1 MKKYLNITAISKK
14 ITAVIITLLVSAL
27 FISAG
32 KNTDV
37 QADCPA
43 YILMEARTRAVLDE
57 YNPDLQVNA
66 GYMSKL
72 MALLLIAEDIEDGKY
87 TTDTIMTASQAVA
100 GTEGA
105 VVWIEPAE
113 NITVDELL
121 KAVIIGNAN
130 DAMTVL
136 AENSE
141 QSVENFIMR
150 MNSGAFDL
158 GLRDTAFYSPYGYY
172 DEREHTTAHDLAV
185 ICAELSEYTI
195 LEPYFITWRD
205 FIRNG
210 MAELVNEN
218 TLSRTYENHIGFKA
232 SHSEKS
238 GYCIAEGGR
247 NSEGTTYIAVVLGA
261 ENDDISM
268 KKAKE
273 LVNRGFSDYHITATM
288 FPDEML
294 MPIKVK
300 NGTELA
306 VEIRLKNQSNLV
318 VPKNIHELNTV
329 VVLPDFLTAPVKKGQ
344 VIGSAGFYSGETLV
358 CETDIIVQDNVS
370 ELSFPYSF
378 RKILSDIIRK

>member
-158 GLRDTAFYSPYGYY
+158 GLRDTAFYSPY
-172 DEREHTTAHDLAV
+172 
-185 ICAELSEYTI
+185 
-195 LEPYFITWRD
+195 
-205 FIRNG
+205 
-210 MAELVNEN
+210 
-218 TLSRTYENHIGFKA
+218 
-232 SHSEKS
+232 
-238 GYCIAEGGR
+238 
-247 NSEGTTYIAVVLGA
+247 
-261 ENDDISM
+261 
-268 KKAKE
+268 
-273 LVNRGFSDYHITATM
+273 
-288 FPDEML
+288 
-294 MPIKVK
+294 
-300 NGTELA
+300 
-306 VEIRLKNQSNLV
+306 
-318 VPKNIHELNTV
+318 
-329 VVLPDFLTAPVKKGQ
+329 
-344 VIGSAGFYSGETLV
+344 
-358 CETDIIVQDNVS
+358 
-370 ELSFPYSF
+370 
-378 RKILSDIIRK
+378 